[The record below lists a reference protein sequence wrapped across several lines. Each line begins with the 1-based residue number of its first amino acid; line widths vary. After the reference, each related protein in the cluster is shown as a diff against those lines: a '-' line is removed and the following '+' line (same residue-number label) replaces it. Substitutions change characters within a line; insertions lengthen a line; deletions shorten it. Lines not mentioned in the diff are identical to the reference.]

1 LGFCLAQTHY
11 ILALGLLNEINEF
24 LGITKMYM
32 IVKNTHLIIIA
43 LTFIFFIINFVLMM
57 KASDMVNNKMLK
69 IGPHILYTFF
79 IITAIYL
86 VSVNPLINF
95 YPIVN
100 GWLPS
105 KLAGFVIYVLSITFA
120 LKWAKS
126 TLWRIAGL
134 ISAVFWFAMTARLGY
149 ADHLKF
155 KDTNAYIELGQSLLV
170 TIS

>member
-1 LGFCLAQTHY
+1 
-11 ILALGLLNEINEF
+11 
-24 LGITKMYM
+24 MYM

-155 KDTNAYIELGQSLLV
+155 KDTNAYIDLGQSLLV

>member
-1 LGFCLAQTHY
+1 
-11 ILALGLLNEINEF
+11 
-24 LGITKMYM
+24 MYM